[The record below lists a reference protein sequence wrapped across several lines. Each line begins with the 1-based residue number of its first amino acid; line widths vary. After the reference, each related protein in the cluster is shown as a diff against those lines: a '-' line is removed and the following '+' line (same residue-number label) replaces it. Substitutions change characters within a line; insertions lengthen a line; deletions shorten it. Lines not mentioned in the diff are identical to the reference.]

1 MLQKL
6 KSLRLLLI
14 LIIFAVF
21 IILFGIS
28 DVLNKFYQEQMR
40 HIQISGTFRTETL
53 VRKLFLYRIS
63 EPITKI
69 EKTLTQHVKTDMN
82 DEEFIDW
89 LKNYSNDESLIGAG
103 FVWRRLTGK
112 IEIISLSLKIDTK
125 TKISIEEYIR
135 TVYNPEFVPAYPPWR
150 KALIDSLKAEINQ
163 NVGFTLFHKDNFPDI
178 KPRSKAIEA
187 VNTVYGIIW
196 DSDYYLTD
204 YFAPLKK
211 EIEDNPWNFGLIFFT
226 IYNNTRIEGDYSG
239 MLLVDANNDTLFSC
253 GGIQL
258 EPYLFQNQKQIGPWK
273 TKIDWS
279 PGWEMYAQDHQALSS
294 VIDSDLL
301 AKFRKRLRLLFLV
314 ALIILFAVLWV
325 QIKAREKQRKIIAHI
340 SHELRTPVSKVKL
353 FAETLRNDRT
363 VSEEK
368 EDEYLDKILHA
379 SDHLS
384 VLIDNTLN
392 LARLDAGKFKVTL
405 SPQNFGD
412 WLATFYKSHSGFLT
426 DAGFE
431 STLKVEPDLQDVTF
445 DTEAMELALRNILD
459 NAVKYSERNKEI
471 EIIAER
477 KDTKRVVLSVKD
489 RGTGIPEKKRKAI
502 FKRFYRI
509 KQKDREPVGGV
520 GLGLSIVKEIVK
532 AHRGKVWCEGREG
545 GGNNFKIEL
554 PVA

>member
-28 DVLNKFYQEQMR
+28 DVLNRFYQEQVS
-40 HIQISGTFRTETL
+40 HIEISGIFRTETL
-53 VRKLFLYRIS
+53 IRKLFLYRIS

-69 EKTLTQHVKTDMN
+69 EKTLNQLVTTDLN
-82 DEEFIDW
+82 DEKFNNW
-89 LKNYSNDESLIGAG
+89 LRSYSNDESLVGAG
-103 FVWRRLTGK
+103 FIWHRQTGK
-112 IEIISLSLKIDTK
+112 IEVMSLSLKIDTK
-125 TKISIEEYIR
+125 IKRSIEEYIQ

-150 KALIDSLKAEINQ
+150 QALIDSLKAEINQ
-163 NVGFTLFHKDNFPDI
+163 NVGFSLFHKDYFPDI

-196 DSDYYLTD
+196 DIDYYMAD
-204 YFAPLKK
+204 YFTKLKK
-211 EIEDNPWNFGLIFFT
+211 EIEDKPWNFGLIFFD
-226 IYNNTRIEGDYSG
+226 IFNKDDYSG

-253 GGIQL
+253 GRIQL
-258 EPYLFQNQKQIGPWK
+258 EQYLLQNQKQIGPWR

-279 PGWEMYAQDHQALSS
+279 PGWEMYAQQHQALSS
-294 VIDSDLL
+294 VNDPDLL
-301 AKFRKRLRLLFLV
+301 AKFQKRLRLWFFV
-314 ALIILFAVLWV
+314 TLIILFALLWA
-325 QIKAREKQRKIIAHI
+325 QIKAREKQRKLIAHI
-340 SHELRTPVSKVKL
+340 SHELRTPISKVKL

-368 EDEYLDKILHA
+368 EDEYLDNILHA

-412 WLATFYKSHSGFLT
+412 WLSAFYKSHSGFLT
-426 DAGFE
+426 E
-431 STLKVEPDLQDVTF
+431 VNIKSTLKVDSDLPEVSF
-445 DTEAMELALRNILD
+445 DSEALELALRNILD
-459 NAVKYSERNKEI
+459 NAVKYSEQHMEI

-477 KDTKRVVLSVKD
+477 KDDKSVVLYVKD
-489 RGTGIPEKKRKAI
+489 RGTGVPEKKRKAI
-502 FKRFYRI
+502 FRRFYRI
-509 KQKDREPVGGV
+509 RHKDQEPVGGA

-532 AHRGKVWCEGREG
+532 AHRGKVWCDGREG
-545 GGNNFKIEL
+545 GGTSFMIEL
-554 PVA
+554 PVTR